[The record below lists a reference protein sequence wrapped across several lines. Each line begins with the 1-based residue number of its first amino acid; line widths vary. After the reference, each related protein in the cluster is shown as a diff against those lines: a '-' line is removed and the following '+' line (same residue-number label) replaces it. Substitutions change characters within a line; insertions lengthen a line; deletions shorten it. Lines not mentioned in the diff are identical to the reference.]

1 MLVGVI
7 ACINFVLSLA
17 YECIQNFE
25 IMKNV
30 AVAIEREGISAFRF
44 DFSGN
49 GYVFL
54 SCIILNKLVFVLT
67 LGLWCFHSFRESEG
81 SFYYGNYNYEADD
94 LHSVIQYFSNLNR
107 VVTIILG
114 HSKGK

>member
-49 GYVFL
+49 G
-54 SCIILNKLVFVLT
+54 
-67 LGLWCFHSFRESEG
+67 ESEG